1 MDKRI
6 ITMRQHTLFHQL
18 KGLALTAML
27 VPAAA
32 MMFSGC
38 SDFLEI
44 EPRNEII
51 LEKFWTEK
59 ADVDAI
65 VAGCYSALQS
75 DACVKRMIIWG
86 EARSDNMAPGL
97 NSDRDANLLNLL
109 NENITASNGY
119 TTWVDF
125 YNVINRCN
133 TVIKYAP
140 QVAADDPG
148 YTEGEL
154 QATIAEMVGLRS
166 LCYFY
171 LIRTFRDVPYSTEA
185 YTDDDQEM
193 VLPATRFEAVLDSLI
208 NDLESVKGQ
217 AVKRYPTTE
226 PLYQTGRIT
235 QDAIYAM
242 LCEMYLWKQDY
253 ARCIEYA
260 DLIIDSKKKMAEEIR
275 DNTKGGGHSSGGSS
289 SGGSSSNDNFS
300 RTNGFPLISEQVTT
314 NNYGNLFDV
323 LFAYDSYI
331 NQGNQE
337 IIFQLIFND
346 DPRGS
351 SMPSNSAVGTF
362 YGNSIVDRGY
372 LAPSDYLV
380 DDVAKSSGRTVFED
394 KNKKLDARLYEN
406 FQADRKCISKFVYR
420 GVNIDASQTNDVKTQ
435 YTSKWV
441 DGSIGSN
448 WIIYRL
454 TDIMLMKAEALAQS
468 LREGSDQET
477 INYNTPILEQTFS
490 IVNAVNKRALCQTNL
505 ADTLLASDYVT
516 KVQMEGLVM
525 RERQR
530 ELMFEGKRWYDLVRQ
545 SRRNGNT
552 SELSQAALKKVTTGG
567 SLIANKL
574 SKMDA
579 IYWPYNI
586 DEMKVNNL
594 LVQNPAFG
602 SGEDDS
608 YEKTK

>member
-6 ITMRQHTLFHQL
+6 KEMRQHTFIKQL
-18 KGLALTAML
+18 KGMAIATLA
-27 VPAAA
+27 VPAAMLFA
-32 MMFSGC
+32 AC

-59 ADVDAI
+59 ADVDGI

-75 DACVKRMIIWG
+75 EPCVRRMIIWG

-109 NENITASNGY
+109 NENITASNAY

-148 YTEGEL
+148 YTDSEL

-171 LIRTFRDVPYSTEA
+171 LIRTFRDVPYSTVA

-193 VLPATRFEAVLDSLI
+193 VLPASRFEDVLDSLI
-208 NDLESVKGQ
+208 NDLEGVKNL
-217 AVKRYPTTE
+217 AVKRYPTTT
-226 PLYQTGRIT
+226 PSYQTGRIT

-260 DLIIDSKKKMAEEIR
+260 DLIIESKKKMAEEIR
-275 DNTKGGGHSSGGSS
+275 ESGSGRILAGGGGSS
-289 SGGSSSNDNFS
+289 NETYT
-300 RTNGFPLISEQVTT
+300 RTNGYPLINELVTT
-314 NNYGNLFDV
+314 NYYGRLLDI
-323 LFAYDSYI
+323 LFAYDDYVT
-331 NQGNQE
+331 QANQE
-337 IIFQLIFND
+337 IIFQLVFND

-351 SMPSNSAVGTF
+351 SMMANTAVGIL
-362 YGNSIVDRGY
+362 YGHSNADRGF
-372 LAPSDYLV
+372 LAPSDYIL
-380 DDVAKSSGRTVFED
+380 DDISKTSGRTVFDD
-394 KNKKLDARLYEN
+394 KNKLLDSRLYEN
-406 FQADRKCISKFVYR
+406 CNLASKSICKFVNR
-420 GVNIDASQTNDVKTQ
+420 GVTIDVSTPTKVAAAYS
-435 YTSKWV
+435 SKWV
-441 DGSIGSN
+441 EGYNGSN

-454 TDIMLMKAEALAQS
+454 TDIMLMKAEALAQT

-477 INYNTPILEQTFS
+477 IDFNAPILERTFS
-490 IVNAVNKRALCQTNL
+490 IVNAINKRAVCQVNL
-505 ADTLLASDYVT
+505 ADTLVASDYVT
-516 KVQMEGLVM
+516 KAQMEQLIL

-530 ELMFEGKRWYDLVRQ
+530 ELMFEGKRWYDLVRTA
-545 SRRNGNT
+545 RRNGNT
-552 SELSQAALKKVTTGG
+552 QVLSQAALQKVTTGG
-567 SLIANKL
+567 ALIANKL

-602 SGEDDS
+602 SGENDS

>member
-6 ITMRQHTLFHQL
+6 IKMRQHTFFHQL
-18 KGLALTAML
+18 RGMAIAILAVTTAML
-27 VPAAA
+27 
-32 MMFSGC
+32 FSGC

-59 ADVDAI
+59 ADVDGI
-65 VAGCYSALQS
+65 VSGCYSALQS
-75 DACVKRMIIWG
+75 DPCVRRMIVWG
-86 EARSDNMAPGL
+86 EARSDNMSPGL

-109 NENITASNGY
+109 NENITASNVY
-119 TTWVDF
+119 TSWVDF

-148 YTEGEL
+148 YTDSEL

-171 LIRTFRDVPYSTEA
+171 LIRTFRDVPYSTVA

-208 NDLESVKGQ
+208 NDLESVKDL
-217 AVKRYPTTE
+217 AVKRYPTTK

-253 ARCIEYA
+253 TRCIEYA
-260 DLIIDSKKKMAEEIR
+260 DLIIASKKKMAEEIR
-275 DNTKGGGHSSGGSS
+275 ESSS
-289 SGGSSSNDNFS
+289 SGRISSSSGSGSGNETFT
-300 RTNGFPLISEQVTT
+300 RTNGFPLLSEQVTT
-314 NNYGNLFDV
+314 NIYGSLYDM
-323 LFAYDSYI
+323 LFAFDDYVT
-331 NQGNQE
+331 QGGQE
-337 IIFQLIFND
+337 IIFQLIFDD

-351 SMPSNSAVGTF
+351 NMPSNSAIGTF
-362 YGNSIVDRGY
+362 YGNSDVDRGY
-372 LAPSDYLV
+372 LAPSDYVL
-380 DDVAKSSGRTVFED
+380 DDIAKTSGRTVFDDE
-394 KNKKLDARLYEN
+394 NAQLDARLYEN
-406 FQADRKCISKFVYR
+406 CNVERKSICKFVHR
-420 GVNIDASQTNDVKTQ
+420 GVTIDASQPTKVSAT
-435 YTSKWV
+435 YSSKWTNKY
-441 DGSIGSN
+441 IGSN

-454 TDIMLMKAEALAQS
+454 TDIMLMKAEALAQT

-477 INYNTPILEQTFS
+477 IDYNSPIISQTFS
-490 IVNAVNKRALCQTNL
+490 IVNAVNKRAVCQTTL
-505 ADTLLASDYVT
+505 ADTLVASDYVT
-516 KVQMEGLVM
+516 KAQIESLIL

-530 ELMFEGKRWYDLVRQ
+530 ELMFEGKRWYDLVRTA
-545 SRRNGNT
+545 RRNGNT
-552 SELSQAALKKVTTGG
+552 QVLSQAALQKVTTGG
-567 SLIANKL
+567 ALIANKL

-586 DEMKVNNL
+586 DELKVNNL

-602 SGEDDS
+602 SGENDS